1 MSQRY
6 TEGTNQVVTD
16 AELDEQ
22 CPLPQVFALV
32 ADKWTVRIL
41 TELGTGARRFTELE
55 RAVPGI
61 SRRMLTLAL
70 RSDAQRVYSRAVLQF
85 TPVEISEAFA
95 STYKIT
101 SPSQLRGELRQDS
114 RDLIRD
120 FRRLA
125 PSRRWRTSS
134 IARPGRSAQGTENL
148 RALRRSPCSSC
159 C

>member
-70 RSDAQRVYSRAVLQF
+70 RNLERNGLVTRTVYPEVPPRVVY
-85 TPVEISEAFA
+85 A
-95 STYKIT
+95 ST
-101 SPSQLRGELRQDS
+101 PLCDDLREPLRELT
-114 RDLIRD
+114 
-120 FRRLA
+120 A
-125 PSRRWRTSS
+125 W
-134 IARPGRSAQGTENL
+134 A
-148 RALRRSPCSSC
+148 RRSRPHIAAARRAYDAHPST
-159 C
+159 